1 MNNLKKKNKNLL
13 IAKISKNDE
22 FYTTMETIENELY
35 EYKNYFKNKTIYCNC
50 DNPTE
55 SNFVKFFIN
64 NFDTF
69 ELNKIIATSFNK
81 NGNGLYGEFNKDK
94 KLIIKNLIG
103 NGSFDSE
110 ECLKF
115 LNEADIIIT
124 NPPFSLFRKFI
135 NLLIDNKKDFIVLG
149 NVLKVIYDKILKQII
164 ENKIF
169 IGHSTR
175 KGIIKFLVPD
185 DYEFPGKTFEI
196 KDNKKYYGF
205 GIIRWFT
212 TLNHNKFSSL
222 ELKYDF
228 DPNLHKRLDNYNI
241 LNVDK
246 IEYIPKN
253 YDGLI
258 CVPITF
264 IDKYNSNQFK
274 ILGELHQMNLSEYLI
289 GPGTK
294 KTVNGRNLFSRLVI
308 KLVE

>member
-1 MNNLKKKNKNLL
+1 MNNLKKNKNL
-13 IAKISKNDE
+13 ITAKIVKNDE

-35 EYKNYFKNKTIYCNC
+35 EYKNYFKNKTVYCNC
-50 DNPTE
+50 DNPNE

-81 NGNGLYGEFNKDK
+81 YGNGLYGEFNKDK
-94 KLIIKNLIG
+94 KLIIKNLNG

-110 ECLKF
+110 ECLNF
-115 LNEADIIIT
+115 LNEADIVVT

-135 NLLIDNKKDFIVLG
+135 KLLIDNKKDFIVLG
-149 NVLKVIYDKILKQII
+149 NVLNVTYDKVLKQII

-169 IGHSTR
+169 IGHSIR
-175 KGIIKFLVPD
+175 RNSIKFLVPD
-185 DYEFPGKTFEI
+185 DYEIPGKTFEI
-196 KDNKKYYGF
+196 KDNKKYLSF
-205 GIIRWFT
+205 GMIRWFT
-212 TLNHNKFSSL
+212 TLNHNKLPSL

-241 LNVDK
+241 LYVDK

-253 YDGLI
+253 YPELI

-264 IDKYNSNQFK
+264 IDKYNPNQFK
-274 ILGELHQMNLSEYLI
+274 ILGELYEMDLSEYLI
-289 GPGTK
+289 GSNTK
-294 KTVNGRNLFSRLVI
+294 KTVNGRKPFLRLVI

>member
-1 MNNLKKKNKNLL
+1 
-13 IAKISKNDE
+13 
-22 FYTTMETIENELY
+22 METIENELY

-94 KLIIKNLIG
+94 KLIIKNLNG

-110 ECLKF
+110 ECLNF
-115 LNEADIIIT
+115 LNEADIVVT
-124 NPPFSLFRKFI
+124 NPPFSLFRKFVK
-135 NLLIDNKKDFIVLG
+135 LLIDNKKDFIVLG
-149 NVLKVIYDKILKQII
+149 TVLKVGYDKILKQII

-169 IGHSTR
+169 IGHSIHR
-175 KGIIKFLVPD
+175 GGIKFLVPD
-185 DYEFPGKTFEI
+185 DYEIYRKTFEI
-196 KDNKKYYGF
+196 KDNKKYIWIG
-205 GIIRWFT
+205 GIRWFT
-212 TLNHNKFSSL
+212 TLNHNKFPNL

-241 LNVDK
+241 INVDK
-246 IEYIPKN
+246 TKYIPKN

-258 CVPITF
+258 CVPISF
-264 IDKYNSNQFK
+264 IDKYNPNQFK
-274 ILGELHQMNLSEYLI
+274 ILGELHKMNLSEYLI
-289 GPGTK
+289 GPDTK
-294 KTVNGRNLFSRLVI
+294 KTLDGKNLFLRLVI
-308 KLVE
+308 KKIN